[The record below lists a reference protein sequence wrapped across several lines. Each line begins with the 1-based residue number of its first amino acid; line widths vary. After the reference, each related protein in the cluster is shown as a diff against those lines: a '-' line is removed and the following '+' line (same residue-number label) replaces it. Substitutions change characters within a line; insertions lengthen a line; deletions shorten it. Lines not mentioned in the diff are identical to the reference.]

1 MSLVNFEVEKWSS
14 ATQEVGPVY
23 LLWPGFG
30 KSRKP
35 FVNRDINKS
44 NASENT
50 SPSTSMST
58 STHGSEARDSTVA
71 SPYAISELEKAAY
84 YNGIAGMNDH
94 PKLLYRSDFAINI
107 FHKPQGRF
115 NRLTRKS
122 VREVYDTSLS
132 KVWHTVGRRIRD
144 LVKASNVRYSSIDP
158 VRFVTYGEDDEKT
171 LGPPVVWV
179 GVPPS
184 STTPGIAHKVSQAI
198 LVLLAEHGAEDVVVE
213 WREAVLSMF
222 SGPPLMEVV
231 RRGNPTSHVRHTFT
245 PALNIPIVTK
255 EGENEDSQGSVTLFF
270 HENKDKHGDPS
281 DKVLAVSNSHVLRKN
296 TMADSFKGAGAAKQ
310 LVRVI
315 GMRRF
320 EQGCDEIEA
329 RIVSH
334 RAAAD
339 TYAEEIALL
348 EEHKAIPE
356 LEEFYAEV
364 KRDWSDIGDR
374 DIGHVRFT
382 KAITVD
388 VAGGTRYTEDW
399 GAFEVDEAKFRPQFE
414 GTFVDLGTAL
424 TRDAVTAMFYPR
436 SDTRTAFK
444 YPPEYGAVGDL
455 AIKHQHLVINKM
467 IGYWHSHI
475 ILF

>member
-1 MSLVNFEVEKWSS
+1 MS
-14 ATQEVGPVY
+14 ATR
-23 LLWPGFG
+23 L
-30 KSRKP
+30 
-35 FVNRDINKS
+35 
-44 NASENT
+44 
-50 SPSTSMST
+50 ST
-58 STHGSEARDSTVA
+58 RFA
-71 SPYAISELEKAAY
+71 SPTERTT
-84 YNGIAGMNDH
+84 
-94 PKLLYRSDFAINI
+94 RSI
-107 FHKPQGRF
+107 
-115 NRLTRKS
+115 
-122 VREVYDTSLS
+122 
-132 KVWHTVGRRIRD
+132 
-144 LVKASNVRYSSIDP
+144 
-158 VRFVTYGEDDEKT
+158 

-231 RRGNPTSHVRHTFT
+231 RRGNPTSHVRHIFT

-255 EGENEDSQGSVTLFF
+255 ERENEDSQGSVTLFF

-296 TMADSFKGAGAAKQ
+296 TMADYSFKGAGADKEEQ
-310 LVRVI
+310 LQENR
-315 GMRRF
+315 
-320 EQGCDEIEA
+320 D
-329 RIVSH
+329 
-334 RAAAD
+334 
-339 TYAEEIALL
+339 LL
-348 EEHKAIPE
+348 RKEHKAIPE

-444 YPPEYGAVGDL
+444 YPPERKLRIRGVVPRELLAKPDLVDNENRPCLIVGKDGTGTGLTFGRYVGLESFVCNDLGVESMELGVYSRSKHSPIFSYKGDSGALIWDGNGRAVGQLHSGQSKDGL
-455 AIKHQHLVINKM
+455 DSMHVTYATPAWWLLERIKLEFPHAVFFHDTWSL
-467 IGYWHSHI
+467 
-475 ILF
+475 